1 MRARRPK
8 AVISGRAAN
17 RAAEIVKH
25 AFVLLVLSAAFYPL
39 YMMVNI
45 STMTNKQFYRNPWT
59 PHVPSDRSG
68 WSRLADT
75 ITDNYVE
82 GWGTIG
88 SSIPN
93 TVFLAVTTTGGTLVI
108 SILAA
113 YVFGRYRFPGKTF
126 LWSSFMIL
134 MLMPGVAN
142 LVPLF
147 TLLRSMGLLNTYTAL
162 VVTGWAG
169 GQVFNIYI
177 LRNYIEDTPEELF
190 EAAEV
195 DGAGHLGRIW
205 HVVVPMNGA
214 IIATLACLS
223 IVGAWNNFLLPLLIL
238 RDPSRLPTA
247 VALYRLEGA
256 YVREWGPTMAAYAI
270 SAVPLIILFVFT
282 MRFFIRGVAAGSIK
296 G

>member
-1 MRARRPK
+1 MARVKRITSGK
-8 AVISGRAAN
+8 ATN
-17 RAAEIVKH
+17 PLAELGKH
-25 AFVLLVLSAAFYPL
+25 VFVLLVLSSAFFPL
-39 YMMVNI
+39 YMMLNI
-45 STMTNKQFYRNPWT
+45 STKDNRMFFKNPWA
-59 PHVPSDRSG
+59 PQAHSEGFGKWWDLIWENYRIG
-68 WSRLADT
+68 W
-75 ITDNYVE
+75 E
-82 GWGTIG
+82 TIG

-93 TVFLAVTTTGGTLVI
+93 TVFLAVVTTAGMLAV

-113 YVFGRYRFPGKTF
+113 YVFGRYRFPGKTL
-126 LWSSFMIL
+126 LWSAFMVL

-147 TLLRSMGLLNTYTAL
+147 TLLRAMGLLNTYTAL

-169 GQVFNIYI
+169 GQVFNTFI

-195 DGAGHLGRIW
+195 DGAGHFGRIW
-205 HVVVPMNGA
+205 HVVIPMNGS

-223 IVGAWNNFLLPLLIL
+223 IVGAWNNFLLPLLVL

-256 YVREWGPTMAAYAI
+256 YVREWGPTMAAFAI
-270 SAVPLIILFVFT
+270 AAVPLIILFVFT
-282 MRFFIRGVAAGSIK
+282 MRYFIRGVAAGSVK